1 MAPSEVLG
9 VALAGGSGVRARPLT
24 LKATNYIRSK
34 ATVRFLGRRV
44 IDWELLS
51 FKAQGIVNFLVLAK
65 GKANRYQ
72 IKGQVGYGEG
82 LASTSGAPR
91 GLSTR
96 RIAVRRRHRNGTLDA
111 EARAQSE
118 VVCRALRLTR
128 RGGSPAPTLPR
139 RPHRA
144 SKAAC
149 SCQLGR
155 TQAPTASR
163 SHKIP

>member
-82 LASTSGAPR
+82 LASTSG
-91 GLSTR
+91 
-96 RIAVRRRHRNGTLDA
+96 
-111 EARAQSE
+111 
-118 VVCRALRLTR
+118 TR
-128 RGGSPAPTLPR
+128 RGRSTRWTAVLPTRCCATWGTWGPR
-139 RPHRA
+139 GPPWSSRW
-144 SKAAC
+144 
-149 SCQLGR
+149 
-155 TQAPTASR
+155 TA
-163 SHKIP
+163 